1 MKQIL
6 VVAYDQVS
14 RARLKEALQGAYQV
28 VEVSADSN
36 VVAFAASRLPELIL
50 LDLDNHDTD
59 GIDLCARLKE
69 NDATRNIPLILLSSI
84 NHKDDT
90 LNGLLAGAD
99 DYLAKP
105 IFGSELVT
113 KIDAHLR
120 HRDYYAHLGQ
130 KDLLML
136 LELTEIISVT
146 RNPAKI
152 LATIVDKM
160 GEVLD
165 ISRCSI
171 LNLNEEGDLI
181 VKASNDL
188 KKNQEI
194 KLDLRKYPEI
204 EAALSTRKPV
214 VIDDLNVHPL
224 MAPVRNVIKNLDYNS
239 IYVVPIIKKQSV
251 IGTFFLRTASP
262 LQGGSER
269 ILKLCQVVAN
279 ISGNALE
286 NALLFEALHST
297 KKLLED
303 MAVRDGLTKL
313 YNHQFFYARLQDEFS
328 RAQRYQQPLS
338 CIFIDLDDFKRV
350 NDRYGHIVGDVVL
363 RKVGKLIAQTLR
375 KCDIA
380 ARFGGEEFTLLLPNT
395 PAKGVAELAERLC
408 QMIAGLSI
416 KQLQGDR
423 ITASIGAATFFAGNM
438 QAPEELLEQADHGM
452 YRAKAAGKNR
462 INQAAVAC

>member
-6 VVAYDQVS
+6 VVAYDQVE
-14 RARLKEALQGAYQV
+14 RARLLEELHASYRCVEVDADTQV
-28 VEVSADSN
+28 VD
-36 VVAFAASRLPELIL
+36 VAATQLPDLIL
-50 LDLDNHDTD
+50 LDLDGHSED
-59 GIDLCARLKE
+59 GIDLCARLKQHE
-69 NDATRNIPLILLSSI
+69 ATRNIPLVLVSSI

-90 LNGLLAGAD
+90 LSGLLAGAD

-105 IFGSELVT
+105 VFSSELMS

-120 HRDYYAHLGQ
+120 SRDYYADLGQ

-146 RNPAKI
+146 RNPDKI

-171 LNLNEEGDLI
+171 LNLNEEGELI

-188 KKNQEI
+188 RKDQEI
-194 KLDLRKYPEI
+194 KLDLCKYPEI
-204 EAALSTRKPV
+204 AQALATRRPV

-224 MAPVRNVIKNLDYNS
+224 MAPVRATIKNENYNS

-251 IGTFFLRTASP
+251 IGTFFLRTISP
-262 LQGGSER
+262 LQGGNER

-328 RAQRYQQPLS
+328 RAQRYRQPLS
-338 CIFIDLDDFKRV
+338 CIFIDLDDFKGV
-350 NDRYGHIVGDVVL
+350 NDRFGHIVGDVVL

-395 PAKGVAELAERLC
+395 PAGGARDLAERLC
-408 QMIAGLSI
+408 RMIAELPI
-416 KQLQGDR
+416 RQLQGGHV
-423 ITASIGAATFFAGNM
+423 TASIGASTFHEGNM
-438 QAPEELLEQADHGM
+438 ESPEELLEHADHSM
-452 YRAKAAGKNR
+452 YQAKAAGKNR
-462 INQAAVAC
+462 MSQAVVTC